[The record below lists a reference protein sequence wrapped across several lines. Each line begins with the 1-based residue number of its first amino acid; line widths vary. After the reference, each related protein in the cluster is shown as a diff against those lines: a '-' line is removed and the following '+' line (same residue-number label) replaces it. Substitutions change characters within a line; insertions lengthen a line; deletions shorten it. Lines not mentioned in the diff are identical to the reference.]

1 MSSVQDEA
9 GPALTIPVE
18 NPSSSL
24 PVTAQKILSAAHKL
38 LVEKGYDA
46 VTLEKVAAEAGVNK
60 ASIRYNFGNKAG
72 LVASVVDSVIHE
84 EFTHGAETFAT
95 VPSGDRVHALV
106 EGKRHLLAATDRLQG
121 LFDILP
127 HAIRDEVLRRRIWSS
142 YPWWAQQNLRLLGLE
157 CVDARECPELLAGLG
172 SLITAVVDGLA
183 VQSLLEPDDF
193 DVDRPLRALEFLLD
207 AALPQVQE
215 TASEDGRDG

>member
-1 MSSVQDEA
+1 MSAVQDGDGQTVA
-9 GPALTIPVE
+9 IPVD
-18 NPSSSL
+18 NPLSNL
-24 PVTAQKILSAAHKL
+24 PVTAQKILAAARRL

-84 EFTHGAETFAT
+84 EFLHGAEIFGTM
-95 VPSGDRVHALV
+95 PSGDRVRALV

-127 HAIRDEVLRRRIWSS
+127 HALRDELLRRRIWSS
-142 YPWWAQQNLRLLGLE
+142 YPWWAEQNLRLLGFE
-157 CVDARECPELLAGLG
+157 WADTEERPELLAGLG

-183 VQSLLEPDDF
+183 VQSLLEPDTF
-193 DVDRPLRALEFLLD
+193 DVERPLRALEFLIDEAMPRLREM
-207 AALPQVQE
+207 AGVTGE
-215 TASEDGRDG
+215 GG

>member
-1 MSSVQDEA
+1 MSSSQD
-9 GPALTIPVE
+9 GGDPAVAIPVAD
-18 NPSSSL
+18 PLSSL
-24 PVTAQKILSAAHKL
+24 PATAQKILGAARKL

-84 EFTHGAETFAT
+84 EFSHGAETFAT
-95 VPSGDRVHALV
+95 VPSSDRVHALV
-106 EGKRHLLAATDRLQG
+106 EGKRHLLAATDRLHG

-127 HAIRDEVLRRRIWSS
+127 HAIRDEVLRRRVWSS

-157 CVDARECPELLAGLG
+157 CAEGRECPELLAGLG
-172 SLITAVVDGLA
+172 SLISAVVDGLA
-183 VQSLLEPDDF
+183 VQSLLEPGF
-193 DVDRPLRALEFLLD
+193 DVDRALRALEFLID
-207 AALPQVQE
+207 TALPRLQE
-215 TASEDGRDG
+215 MASVDGRDG